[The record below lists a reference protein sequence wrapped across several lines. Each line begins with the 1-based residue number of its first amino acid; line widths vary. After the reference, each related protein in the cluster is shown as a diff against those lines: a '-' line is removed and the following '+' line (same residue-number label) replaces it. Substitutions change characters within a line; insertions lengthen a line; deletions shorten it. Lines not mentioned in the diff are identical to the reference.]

1 MSILKE
7 KTAEIHALAESQPFI
22 KTIFAGN
29 VDKNK
34 YTSYVFQLTHLYSM
48 LETLGDVHGIFDDML
63 DLKRTSASLKDYA
76 ELMGEEIRDD
86 KLNLST
92 ANYLKYLNRPDVIT
106 DYNKI
111 LAHIYVRH
119 MGDLFG
125 GQMLAK
131 ILPGNNHMYKFENI
145 PALIKAVRSKLTDD
159 LADEAITA
167 FKFNIEMIKD
177 YND

>member
-1 MSILKE
+1 MTTLKE
-7 KTAEIHALAESQPFI
+7 RTAEVHAIAESQPFI

-29 VDKNK
+29 VDKDK
-34 YTSYVFQLTHLYSM
+34 YRNYVFQLAHLYGM

-63 DLKRTSASLKDYA
+63 DLKRMPAALKDYE
-76 ELMGEEIRDD
+76 ELAGDVIQND

-92 ANYLKYLNRPDVIT
+92 ANYLKYLNRPEVLT
-106 DYNKI
+106 NYKKI

-131 ILPGNNHMYKFENI
+131 VLPGSNHMYKFPNI
-145 PALIKAVRSKLTDD
+145 PALIKAVRAKISDD
-159 LADEAITA
+159 LADEAIIA
-167 FKFNIEMIKD
+167 FNYNIEMIKD